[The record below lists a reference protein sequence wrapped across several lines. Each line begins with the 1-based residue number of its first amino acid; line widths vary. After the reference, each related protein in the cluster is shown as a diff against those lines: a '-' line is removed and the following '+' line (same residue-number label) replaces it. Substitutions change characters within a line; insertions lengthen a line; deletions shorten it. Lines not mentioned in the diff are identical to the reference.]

1 MTKSKRRVLV
11 QYQKQ
16 ETKLNTNC
24 RSFPSR
30 NYKPDNIPVMCTET
44 EKLFTDKC
52 QHCGW
57 NPVVK
62 AERLKKMYGEK
73 KANAAVEYSKSITE
87 NTNPEYRRKWGDY
100 KPTRKGDNDV

>member
-24 RSFPSR
+24 RSFPSQ
-30 NYKPDNIPVMCTET
+30 YKDNRDAPVMCTET
-44 EKLFTDKC
+44 EKLFTGKC
-52 QHCGW
+52 ATCGW
-57 NPVVK
+57 NPIVK

-73 KANAAVEYSKSITE
+73 KADQAVEYSKSITE
-87 NTNPEYRRKWGDY
+87 NTNPEYRKKWGNY
-100 KPTRKGDNDV
+100 KPTRKGDDDV